1 ITDNH
6 LSEQDFNHYSKYLT
20 ILKEPKN
27 DTDNHDEPIH

>member
-1 ITDNH
+1 FH
-6 LSEQDFNHYSKYLT
+6 HYSKYLT

>member
-1 ITDNH
+1 
-6 LSEQDFNHYSKYLT
+6 YSKYLT

>member
-1 ITDNH
+1 
-6 LSEQDFNHYSKYLT
+6 HYSKYLT